1 MYLILTGEAWEFKPK
16 TSFELGLDE
25 TKKKNNNSEEV
36 RFIETIKL
44 AKISNDRKQA
54 AENRLVET
62 LNSSKQG
69 IMKPPTLTAST
80 KNGRS
85 SILLRRTESPTFEN
99 NSSIESK
106 EATLDNIS
114 MTAPGKTPGNGLPSG
129 KFFEEL
135 PVSPVKPVKILEDYR
150 SSPIEDTRISPSFIE
165 SPGLKPRKQ
174 FFDLVKNKTTLLT
187 FENNY
192 VKNIVKRNIELG
204 AKYLRN
210 HNLTIKYHKK
220 YVPFDV
226 IGEAFVDTTNIPEP
240 CALFAYTGLD
250 VLVLDQSAFER
261 VFSSQTGE
269 IKDKILFFRQFL
281 TDCNYNILKRTCFL
295 FKEQRYK
302 INELVYKEDSP
313 SDDLYFIKS
322 GEVQVTFFLRRD
334 FFIKSFSCSNLFS
347 QKTPHLLI
355 TIKPNQIKIN
365 SQLR

>member
-16 TSFELGLDE
+16 TSFEMELDE
-25 TKKKNNNSEEV
+25 TKRKNVGSEEV
-36 RFIETIKL
+36 RFIETIRL
-44 AKISNDRKQA
+44 AKISNERKQA

-69 IMKPPTLTAST
+69 IMKPPTLTGST

-85 SILLRRTESPTFEN
+85 SILLRRTESPMFEN

-114 MTAPGKTPGNGLPSG
+114 MNGPGKTNGNVLPSG
-129 KFFEEL
+129 KFFEEPPL
-135 PVSPVKPVKILEDYR
+135 SPVKPVKILEDYR
-150 SSPIEDTRISPSFIE
+150 SSPIEDTRVSPSFVD
-165 SPGLKPRKQ
+165 SPGLKTAPAKKG

-192 VKNIVKRNIELG
+192 VKNIVRRNIELG
-204 AKYLRN
+204 AKYLKN

-226 IGEAFVDTTNIPEP
+226 IGEAFVDTANIPEP

-281 TDCNYNILKRTCFL
+281 TDCNYNVLKRTCFL

-322 GEVQVTFFLRRD
+322 GEVQLF
-334 FFIKSFSCSNLFS
+334 KSIQPKNHSSLDNDKNKSNKNKFSASVN
-347 QKTPHLLI
+347 
-355 TIKPNQIKIN
+355 
-365 SQLR
+365 